1 MKAIFEAIVNAV
13 VHRDYSK
20 SGSKI
25 RLFIFSN
32 RLELYSP
39 GALSNTLAVD
49 TLISNQIT
57 RNELLTRK

>member
-39 GALSNTLAVD
+39 GALSNTLTVD
-49 TLISNQIT
+49 TLISIQT
-57 RNELLTRK
+57 FLSATHL

>member
-25 RLFIFSN
+25 RVDYSSFSSCKDLAGKIVNCNSSSFI
-32 RLELYSP
+32 
-39 GALSNTLAVD
+39 
-49 TLISNQIT
+49 
-57 RNELLTRK
+57 